1 MIREIKREM
10 VDYITRE
17 TGVDREVVV
26 KVLRAEEE
34 YLLTEI
40 RDALGRVK

>member
-17 TGVDREVVV
+17 TGVNRETVV
-26 KVLRAEEE
+26 KVLRAEEK

-40 RDALGRVK
+40 QDALGRVG